1 MDCRREEWIWRDV
14 RTALG
19 ARQVPANWNASGNS
33 LEMQVAPKKKK
44 KIPLQINHQKIERVK
59 CFLSH
64 GKKNSI
70 LVPRPLQTS
79 PLFQLGDARFSHPK
93 GTALGDSRVKT
104 FEDIL
109 SVFTLLEKLPNEAL

>member
-1 MDCRREEWIWRDV
+1 M

-33 LEMQVAPKKKK
+33 LEMQVAPKKK
-44 KIPLQINHQKIERVK
+44 IPLQINHQKIERVK

-64 GKKNSI
+64 GKKISI
-70 LVPRPLQTS
+70 LVPLPLQTS
-79 PLFQLGDARFSHPK
+79 PLFQLEDARFSHPK